1 MARRTKKNK
10 PQYHAPAPPR
20 PKVSPAVW
28 LARLCFAAAVGLAAW
43 LLFYTLTEKPMAGC
57 APGSACD
64 RVMGSAW
71 AYWLNVPVSA
81 PALAIYIS
89 LLICSIAITSRHA
102 TLAKR
107 ATTFGFILS
116 IAVVAVAAWFIF
128 IQVAV
133 IKSVCKYCTATHI
146 VAVVGA
152 VLLLSKAKLIP
163 TPRKLA
169 FVIAGLLP
177 LAALVAGQKF
187 APHRINVVTLYRG
200 TLKFDLREAPL
211 IGSPD
216 AKKFIVDV
224 FDYTCPDCHAMHKHL
239 AAARQQLTNSFS
251 IICVPAPLDAKC
263 NPRMRSTPPK
273 HKDACEYARVGIAM
287 RRVGAEKFHEYQDW
301 FFGQPSI
308 PSFEVA
314 RAKAESIATK
324 ESLDKALAD
333 PWVATTLKKGV
344 DIYEQNGKETRNYRV
359 PQLVIGEAINFGPVS
374 SPDEIIRLV
383 NQYLPN

>member
-1 MARRTKKNK
+1 MARRHKKNK

-20 PKVSPAVW
+20 PKVSPAIW

-71 AYWLNVPVSA
+71 AYWFNVPVSA

-89 LLICSIAITSRHA
+89 LLICSIAIASRRATSA
-102 TLAKR
+102 QR
-107 ATTFGFILS
+107 ATTVGFILS
-116 IAVVAVAAWFIF
+116 IAVIAVAAWFIYL
-128 IQVAV
+128 QLAV
-133 IKSVCKYCTATHI
+133 IKSVCKYCTAIHVI
-146 VAVVGA
+146 AVVGA
-152 VLLLSKAKLIP
+152 LLFLSKVP
-163 TPRKLA
+163 RPSRKLA
-169 FVIAGLLP
+169 FIVAGLLP
-177 LAALVAGQKF
+177 VAALVAGQKF

-200 TLKFDLREAPL
+200 TLKFDLRDAPL

-239 AAARQQLTNSFS
+239 TAARAQMTNSFS

-273 HKDACEYARVGIAM
+273 HKDACEYARIGLAM
-287 RRVGAEKFHEYQDW
+287 RRISAEKFHDYQDW
-301 FFGQPSI
+301 FFSQPSI
-308 PSFEVA
+308 PAFETA
-314 RAKAESIATK
+314 RAKAESLATK
-324 ESLDKALAD
+324 DALDKALAD
-333 PWVATTLKKGV
+333 PWVATTLKKSV
-344 DIYEQNGKETRNYRV
+344 DIYEQNGRETRNYRV
-359 PQLVIGEAINFGPVS
+359 PQLVVGEAINFGPVS